1 LILKY
6 CRTLL
11 I

>member
-1 LILKY
+1 M

-11 I
+11 IME